1 MRRNRTTVTD
11 TVFAQKFIE
20 GQFACTHRCRYFP
33 HNRYNLRLIALNG
46 LIALIDEVLNVNIAA
61 TALWEVCGQELSIK
75 RIHSKLA
82 HKHLLELWEEHLS
95 GPLVVGIVFKLGL
108 QILAIEL
115 LGRLIHQVADG
126 FGAFT
131 FYESYEFTR
140 LKLALSIVFTQQKER
155 FCQVVVLADS
165 GHKFKSSPNRVFK
178 VLNG

>member
-1 MRRNRTTVTD
+1 MRRNRATVTD

-20 GQFACTHRCRYFP
+20 GQFSCTNRCRYFP

-61 TALWEVCGQELSIK
+61 TTLWEVCGQELSIK
-75 RIHSKLA
+75 RIQSKLA
-82 HKHLLELWEEHLS
+82 HKHLFELWEEHLS
-95 GPLVVGIVFKLGL
+95 WLLVVGIVLKLGL
-108 QILAIEL
+108 QVLAIKL
-115 LGRLIHQVADG
+115 LCRLIHQLADG

-131 FYESYEFTR
+131 FYESDEFAW
-140 LKLALSIVFTQQKER
+140 LKLALRIIVTQQKER

-165 GHKFKSSPNRVFK
+165 GHKFKSSPNQILK